1 MQGHQI
7 LNLLFLPIC
16 LKKTILIKLVTQSQ
30 FVNSYFLYYNHFYVR
45 IVCLFTLVA
54 NVSAMK
60 RWLVLRLR
68 QAYALSAIVGNWFYS
83 FRVTIS
89 LFLISTIEIWLSLLS
104 S

>member
-54 NVSAMK
+54 NGWGCAQWGSSGLAS
-60 RWLVLRLR
+60 
-68 QAYALSAIVGNWFYS
+68 LSPDKDAQC
-83 FRVTIS
+83 
-89 LFLISTIEIWLSLLS
+89 E
-104 S
+104 